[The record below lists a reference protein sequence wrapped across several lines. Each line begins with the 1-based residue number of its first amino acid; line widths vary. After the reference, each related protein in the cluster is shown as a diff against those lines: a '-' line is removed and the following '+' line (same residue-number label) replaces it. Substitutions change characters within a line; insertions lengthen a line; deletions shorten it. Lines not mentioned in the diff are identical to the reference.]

1 MNTPFNMHSWFWCKL
16 NIRGYVCIHVNSVK
30 VTAPTI
36 TNVYKITEEVLP
48 QFIITYKYET
58 FSPYL
63 RKIEQSCVAGGL
75 ERNSKKKIQSAQ

>member
-63 RKIEQSCVAGGL
+63 IISR
-75 ERNSKKKIQSAQ
+75 RY